1 MLRKPD
7 YLNPISVIL
16 LCSPACTYLY
26 FSLQSKDK
34 SSPAWALAAMSA
46 YVSFASLPVAVVISL
61 VATLRRRGE
70 VWSRLAVWVLTAIS
84 ILFIFLVSPV
94 SPWV

>member
-1 MLRKPD
+1 M
-7 YLNPISVIL
+7 IL
-16 LCSPACTYLY
+16 LGSPAFTYPYL
-26 FSLQSKDK
+26 SLQSKDQ

-46 YVSFASLPVAVVISL
+46 YVLFASLPVAVVISL

-70 VWSRLAVWVLTAIS
+70 VWSRLAMWVLIAIS